1 MAARKRDDS
10 GDEQKPVIKRRRR
23 VDDETGKVTDLPV
36 DGSEPTAGEAD
47 ASAPLAE
54 DGAPTDAETIE
65 DLFPV
70 EDADVEVSE
79 TGASLDADI
88 DRILSEAGQ
97 KEIAEYRDR
106 AARAEAELANFRT
119 RVERDRQANREAV
132 IAEVIRS
139 LLPAIDDLD
148 RAEAHGDLAGSP
160 LELVAQKLRTGFERY
175 GLAKVGEVG
184 EPFDPTRHEALVQL
198 PKPGVTSNVVG
209 DVVEVGYVLGER
221 LLRAAKVAVFTP
233 EG

>member
-79 TGASLDADI
+79 SGASLDADI

-198 PKPGVTSNVVG
+198 PKPDVTSNVVG

-221 LLRAAKVAVFTP
+221 LIRAAKVAVFTP